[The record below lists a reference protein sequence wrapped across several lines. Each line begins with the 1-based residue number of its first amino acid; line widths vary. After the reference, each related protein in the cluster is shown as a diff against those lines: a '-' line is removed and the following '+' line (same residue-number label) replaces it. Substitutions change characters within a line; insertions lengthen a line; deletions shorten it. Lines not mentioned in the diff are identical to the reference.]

1 MRTAGEGADAH
12 GMASRLD
19 GQRHRN
25 GYDEEWKFW
34 RGRVFHIVQHTD
46 LTLCDPGSASDA
58 RDRTG
63 LEHVATNCLDQS
75 LVTSN
80 ADAIEGAGGFDHQ

>member
-25 GYDEEWKFW
+25 GYDQEWKFW
-34 RGRVFHIVQHTD
+34 RGRVFHIVQVRNMAFRATSE
-46 LTLCDPGSASDA
+46 LRNEVE
-58 RDRTG
+58 RDR
-63 LEHVATNCLDQS
+63 Q
-75 LVTSN
+75 
-80 ADAIEGAGGFDHQ
+80 